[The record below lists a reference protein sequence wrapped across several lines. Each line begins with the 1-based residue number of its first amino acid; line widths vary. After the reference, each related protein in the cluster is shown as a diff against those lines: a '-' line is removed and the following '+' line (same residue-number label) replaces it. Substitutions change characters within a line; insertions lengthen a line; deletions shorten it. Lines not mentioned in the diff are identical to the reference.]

1 MHIQRISVN
10 GFRNLEK
17 QTIKLTEG
25 VNVLHGQNAQGKTN
39 ILESICLCSWGKS
52 PRTDKEKE
60 MINHEG
66 AFAAVL
72 AEFKAMPGS
81 GSVEMKLS
89 RKEKKRVLLNRV
101 PVVKIGEI
109 LGYLNVIFFSPDE
122 LKIIKQSP
130 QERRRFLDID
140 LCQLDKNYYYALTRY
155 NKALL
160 QRNNLLKK
168 YQDEETLKDVL
179 SVWDKQLV
187 KEGVS
192 IVQKRKVFCKLL
204 APLAGQSHGRITEG
218 KESFD
223 LEYQTD
229 LTGEDTAA
237 LSEHFAKALEKDIEK
252 QQKLGYTSFGPHRD
266 DVKFSVSG
274 TDIRSFGSQGQQ
286 RTAALSLKFA
296 EAELF
301 FSLVKDYPVML
312 LDDVLSELDAQRQK
326 QLFAFSEKMQVIV
339 TSAQEHEIMRRKD
352 ANVIRVEAG
361 RAMTK

>member
-1 MHIQRISVN
+1 MFVKSITVK
-10 GFRNLEK
+10 GFRNLET
-17 QTIKLTEG
+17 QSVRFSEG
-25 VNVLHGQNAQGKTN
+25 VNVLLGSNAQGKTN

-60 MINHEG
+60 MINFTGE
-66 AFAAVL
+66 AATVK
-72 AEFKAMPGS
+72 AEFKSFPGN

-89 RKEKKRVLLNRV
+89 RKEKKRILLNEM
-101 PVVKIGEI
+101 PVQKIGEI

-140 LCQLDKNYYYALTRY
+140 LCQLDKNYYYSLTLY

-168 YQDEETLKDVL
+168 YQDTNTLKDVL

-187 KEGVS
+187 REGVK
-192 IVQKRKVFCKLL
+192 IVCKRKEFCRLL
-204 APLAGQSHGRITEG
+204 APLSQESHAVITSGNELF
-218 KESFD
+218 E

-229 LTGEDTAA
+229 LKGTDAA
-237 LSEHFAKALEKDIEK
+237 EMMESFSAALEKDVEK
-252 QQKLGYTSFGPHRD
+252 QQKLGFTSVGPHRD
-266 DVKFSVSG
+266 DVRFAVEG

-286 RTAALSLKFA
+286 RTAALALKFA

-301 FSLVKDYPVML
+301 NQLTKDYPVLL
-312 LDDVLSELDAQRQK
+312 LDDVLSELDGQRQK
-326 QLFAFSEKMQVIV
+326 RLFAFSDKLQVIV
-339 TSAQEHEIMRRKD
+339 TTAQEHEVMRKKD
-352 ANVIRVEAG
+352 VCLIKVNAG
-361 RAMTK
+361 RASAK